1 VGFKTEK
8 GENVAADDIRFA
20 DRLTGFGRETGFE
33 IKQKAMA
40 LESRGIDVVHLEVGE
55 PDFPTPQNI
64 IAAAKGALDA
74 GQTHYAPSAG
84 LPALREAVAEHVT
97 RMYST
102 PVRAAEVVIAPG
114 AKPLIFFSFQALVNP
129 GELVLI
135 PDINFPA
142 YEAAAMIVGARIET
156 YPLLPGKGFRPD
168 LDWLADKAASDKV
181 RMLVTNSPHNP
192 TGGMFTGEDY
202 AGIAELSEKHGFWVL
217 SDEVYSS
224 IVYDEPHVS
233 ALASP
238 ALKPRLIMVDG
249 WSKTFAMT
257 GWRLGYGVVPEMLA
271 RKLATLTTNSNS
283 CTCTFNQY
291 GALEAISNPE
301 SWDAVERMRQEFA
314 ARRAYLIPAL
324 RRLGCLK
331 VSEPKGAF
339 YAFADLSSLGMPSKE
354 INDRL
359 LEEAHIAAL
368 HGTAFGVA
376 GEGYIRFSF
385 ANSLVNLQSFVD
397 RLTAWVAKYCQEC
410 G

>member
-1 VGFKTEK
+1 M
-8 GENVAADDIRFA
+8 AADDIRFA
-20 DRLTGFGRETGFE
+20 ERLTGFGRETGFE

-55 PDFPTPQNI
+55 PDFPTPPNI

-84 LPALREAVAEHVT
+84 LPALREAVAGHVT

-135 PDINFPA
+135 PDVNFPA
-142 YEAAAMIVGARIET
+142 YEAAAMLVGARIET
-156 YPLLPGKGFRPD
+156 YPLLPEKGFRPD
-168 LDWLADKAASDKV
+168 LDWLTDKAASDKV

-202 AGIAELSEKHGFWVL
+202 SRIAELSEKHGFWVL

-271 RKLATLTTNSNS
+271 KKLATLTTNSNS

-291 GALEAISNPE
+291 GALEAITNPE

-324 RRLGCLK
+324 RKIGCLK

-339 YAFADLSSLGMPSKE
+339 YAFTDLSSLGMPSKE
-354 INDRL
+354 INDHL

-397 RLTAWVAKYCQEC
+397 RLTAWLAKYCQE
-410 G
+410 